1 MFRRGIQSSGRRAL
15 SSSRL
20 AVGRCLRAK
29 TVYSGGNRMATIRTL
44 SVTNKVMLPSHE
56 MVPLPALS
64 PTMEVG
70 TIKSWEVKVGDSFEE
85 GDILCEVETDKAVV
99 AFEAVGVE
107 GYIAAILKPEGSKDI
122 KVGEMVCVVVEEE
135 GDIAAFKDFKV
146 GDAPAAAAPAA
157 APAAPAAAPST
168 PPPAAA
174 PAASNYPSHEVIT
187 LPALSPTMET
197 GSIIAWGIK
206 VGDEVIEGE
215 TAIAEIETD
224 KATITFEAT
233 GIEGYVAAILYEEGA
248 KDIKLGEPLFIVVEE
263 ESDVPKFKDFTLAS
277 VSAGGAPAAAPVAA
291 AAPAAPAAA
300 PAAAAGVA
308 AAAAV
313 AAPVVQTGDR
323 LKASPYAKKLASE
336 KNVPLNQL
344 AGSGPGGRIVA
355 NDVNSYV
362 PSAAAPAAA
371 PVQAAAAAPV
381 SAPAGLGAGDFT
393 DLDLTNMRKTI
404 ASRLCESKNSIPHYY
419 LTRTIRTDAINELR
433 GQLNQISDVKIS
445 VNDFII
451 KAASLACLKVPEAN
465 SAWMGETIRQY
476 NVVDMSVA
484 VATPNG
490 LITPIV
496 FDSHTKGLAQISSDV
511 KRLAAKARDGKLQPA
526 EFVGGT
532 FTISNLGMMGIDHFT
547 AIINPPQSC
556 ILAVGGN
563 TQRLIP
569 SDNNEK
575 GFEVVT
581 EMKVTLSCDHR
592 TVDGAVGAQWLK
604 HFAEF
609 IENPITMHLYP

>member
-1 MFRRGIQSSGRRAL
+1 
-15 SSSRL
+15 
-20 AVGRCLRAK
+20 
-29 TVYSGGNRMATIRTL
+29 
-44 SVTNKVMLPSHE
+44 MLPSHE

-135 GDIAAFKDFKV
+135 GDVAAFKDFKA
-146 GDAPAAAAPAA
+146 GDAAAAASRAPPAATPAPPAAATP
-157 APAAPAAAPST
+157 T
-168 PPPAAA
+168 PPPAA

-197 GSIIAWGIK
+197 GSIIQWGIK
-206 VGDEVIEGE
+206 VGDEVVEGE

-248 KDIKLGEPLFIVVEE
+248 KDIKLGEPLFIIVEE

-277 VSAGGAPAAAPVAA
+277 ISAGGAPAAAPT
-291 AAPAAPAAA
+291 APAAEQAA
-300 PAAAAGVA
+300 PAAAAA
-308 AAAAV
+308 AVTGAAASAAAV
-313 AAPVVQTGDR
+313 AAPVQTGDR
-323 LKASPYAKKLASE
+323 LKASPYAKKLATE

-344 AGSGPGGRIVA
+344 SGSGPGGRIVA
-355 NDVNSYV
+355 NDVNTYV
-362 PSAAAPAAA
+362 PSAAP
-371 PVQAAAAAPV
+371 AAAAPV
-381 SAPAGLGAGDFT
+381 AQAAAPASAPAGLGAGDFT
-393 DLDLTNMRKTI
+393 DLDLTNMIKTI

-465 SAWMGETIRQY
+465 SAWMGDTIRQY

>member
-1 MFRRGIQSSGRRAL
+1 
-15 SSSRL
+15 
-20 AVGRCLRAK
+20 
-29 TVYSGGNRMATIRTL
+29 
-44 SVTNKVMLPSHE
+44 
-56 MVPLPALS
+56 
-64 PTMEVG
+64 
-70 TIKSWEVKVGDSFEE
+70 
-85 GDILCEVETDKAVV
+85 
-99 AFEAVGVE
+99 
-107 GYIAAILKPEGSKDI
+107 
-122 KVGEMVCVVVEEE
+122 
-135 GDIAAFKDFKV
+135 
-146 GDAPAAAAPAA
+146 
-157 APAAPAAAPST
+157 
-168 PPPAAA
+168 
-174 PAASNYPSHEVIT
+174 
-187 LPALSPTMET
+187 
-197 GSIIAWGIK
+197 
-206 VGDEVIEGE
+206 
-215 TAIAEIETD
+215 
-224 KATITFEAT
+224 
-233 GIEGYVAAILYEEGA
+233 
-248 KDIKLGEPLFIVVEE
+248 
-263 ESDVPKFKDFTLAS
+263 
-277 VSAGGAPAAAPVAA
+277 
-291 AAPAAPAAA
+291 
-300 PAAAAGVA
+300 
-308 AAAAV
+308 
-313 AAPVVQTGDR
+313 

-355 NDVNSYV
+355 NDVNTYV
-362 PSAAAPAAA
+362 PSAAPAAA

-465 SAWMGETIRQY
+465 SAWMGDTIRQY

>member
-1 MFRRGIQSSGRRAL
+1 
-15 SSSRL
+15 
-20 AVGRCLRAK
+20 
-29 TVYSGGNRMATIRTL
+29 MATIRTL
-44 SVTNKVMLPSHE
+44 SATNKVMLPSHE
-56 MVPLPALS
+56 TVPLPALS

-122 KVGEMVCVVVEEE
+122 KVGEIVCVVVEEE
-135 GDIAAFKDFKV
+135 SDVAAFKNYKA
-146 GDAPAAAAPAA
+146 GDAGAPVATPAPPVA
-157 APAAPAAAPST
+157 APAAPSTPT
-168 PPPAAA
+168 PPPA
-174 PAASNYPSHEVIT
+174 PVASNYPTHEVIT

-197 GSIIAWGIK
+197 GSIIQWGIK
-206 VGDEVIEGE
+206 VGDEVIESE
-215 TAIAEIETD
+215 TALAEIETD

-248 KDIKLGEPLFIVVEE
+248 KDIKLGEPLFIIVEE
-263 ESDVPKFKDFTLAS
+263 ESDVAKFKDFTLAS
-277 VSAGGAPAAAPVAA
+277 ISAGGAPAAAPVAA
-291 AAPAAPAAA
+291 AAAPAAVA
-300 PAAAAGVA
+300 TPAVTS
-308 AAAAV
+308 AAV
-313 AAPVVQTGDR
+313 ASPVVQSGDR

-355 NDVNSYV
+355 NDVNTFV
-362 PSAAAPAAA
+362 PAPAAA

-381 SAPAGLGAGDFT
+381 AAPAGLGAGDFT

-419 LTRTIRTDAINELR
+419 LTRTIRTDAISELR
-433 GQLNQISDVKIS
+433 AQLNQISDVKIS

-465 SAWMGETIRQY
+465 SAWMGETIRQF

-511 KRLAAKARDGKLQPA
+511 KRLAAKAREGKLQPA

>member
-1 MFRRGIQSSGRRAL
+1 
-15 SSSRL
+15 
-20 AVGRCLRAK
+20 
-29 TVYSGGNRMATIRTL
+29 
-44 SVTNKVMLPSHE
+44 MLPSHE
-56 MVPLPALS
+56 MAPLPALS

-135 GDIAAFKDFKV
+135 GDVAAFKDFKA
-146 GDAPAAAAPAA
+146 GDAAAAASRAPPAATPAPPAAATP
-157 APAAPAAAPST
+157 T
-168 PPPAAA
+168 PPPAA

-197 GSIIAWGIK
+197 GSIIQWGIK
-206 VGDEVIEGE
+206 VGDEVVEGE

-248 KDIKLGEPLFIVVEE
+248 KDIKLGEPLFIIVEE

-277 VSAGGAPAAAPVAA
+277 ISAGGAPAAAPTAPAA
-291 AAPAAPAAA
+291 EPAAPAAA
-300 PAAAAGVA
+300 AAAVTGA
-308 AAAAV
+308 AATAAAV
-313 AAPVVQTGDR
+313 AAPVQTGDR
-323 LKASPYAKKLASE
+323 LKASPYAKKLANE

-344 AGSGPGGRIVA
+344 SGSGPGGRIVA
-355 NDVNSYV
+355 NDVNTYV
-362 PSAAAPAAA
+362 PSAAPA
-371 PVQAAAAAPV
+371 

-404 ASRLCESKNSIPHYY
+404 ASRLCESKNSISHYY

-465 SAWMGETIRQY
+465 SAWMGDTIRQY

-526 EFVGGT
+526 EF
-532 FTISNLGMMGIDHFT
+532 
-547 AIINPPQSC
+547 
-556 ILAVGGN
+556 
-563 TQRLIP
+563 
-569 SDNNEK
+569 
-575 GFEVVT
+575 
-581 EMKVTLSCDHR
+581 
-592 TVDGAVGAQWLK
+592 
-604 HFAEF
+604 
-609 IENPITMHLYP
+609 

>member
-1 MFRRGIQSSGRRAL
+1 
-15 SSSRL
+15 
-20 AVGRCLRAK
+20 
-29 TVYSGGNRMATIRTL
+29 
-44 SVTNKVMLPSHE
+44 MLPSHE

-135 GDIAAFKDFKV
+135 GDVAAFKDFKV

-157 APAAPAAAPST
+157 S
-168 PPPAAA
+168 
-174 PAASNYPSHEVIT
+174 
-187 LPALSPTMET
+187 
-197 GSIIAWGIK
+197 
-206 VGDEVIEGE
+206 
-215 TAIAEIETD
+215 
-224 KATITFEAT
+224 
-233 GIEGYVAAILYEEGA
+233 
-248 KDIKLGEPLFIVVEE
+248 
-263 ESDVPKFKDFTLAS
+263 
-277 VSAGGAPAAAPVAA
+277 
-291 AAPAAPAAA
+291 
-300 PAAAAGVA
+300 AGVA

-362 PSAAAPAAA
+362 PSAAPAAA

-381 SAPAGLGAGDFT
+381 AAPAGLGAGDFT

-465 SAWMGETIRQY
+465 SAWMGDTIRQY

>member
-1 MFRRGIQSSGRRAL
+1 
-15 SSSRL
+15 
-20 AVGRCLRAK
+20 
-29 TVYSGGNRMATIRTL
+29 
-44 SVTNKVMLPSHE
+44 MLPSHE

-107 GYIAAILKPEGSKDI
+107 GCIAAILKPEGSKDI

-135 GDIAAFKDFKV
+135 GDVAAFKDFKA
-146 GDAPAAAAPAA
+146 GDAPAAGAQAAT
-157 APAAPAAAPST
+157 PAAPA
-168 PPPAAA
+168 AAA

-206 VGDEVIEGE
+206 VGDEVVEGE

-277 VSAGGAPAAAPVAA
+277 VSAGGAPAAA
-291 AAPAAPAAA
+291 APAAT
-300 PAAAAGVA
+300 AGVA

-313 AAPVVQTGDR
+313 AVPVVQTGDR

-362 PSAAAPAAA
+362 PSAAPAAA
-371 PVQAAAAAPV
+371 PAQAAAAAPV

-419 LTRTIRTDAINELR
+419 L
-433 GQLNQISDVKIS
+433 
-445 VNDFII
+445 
-451 KAASLACLKVPEAN
+451 
-465 SAWMGETIRQY
+465 
-476 NVVDMSVA
+476 
-484 VATPNG
+484 
-490 LITPIV
+490 
-496 FDSHTKGLAQISSDV
+496 
-511 KRLAAKARDGKLQPA
+511 
-526 EFVGGT
+526 
-532 FTISNLGMMGIDHFT
+532 
-547 AIINPPQSC
+547 
-556 ILAVGGN
+556 
-563 TQRLIP
+563 
-569 SDNNEK
+569 
-575 GFEVVT
+575 
-581 EMKVTLSCDHR
+581 
-592 TVDGAVGAQWLK
+592 
-604 HFAEF
+604 
-609 IENPITMHLYP
+609 

>member
-1 MFRRGIQSSGRRAL
+1 
-15 SSSRL
+15 
-20 AVGRCLRAK
+20 
-29 TVYSGGNRMATIRTL
+29 
-44 SVTNKVMLPSHE
+44 MLPSHE

-157 APAAPAAAPST
+157 TPAAP
-168 PPPAAA
+168 A

-277 VSAGGAPAAAPVAA
+277 VSSGGAPAAAPVAA
-291 AAPAAPAAA
+291 AATPAAVAA

-362 PSAAAPAAA
+362 PSA
-371 PVQAAAAAPV
+371 
-381 SAPAGLGAGDFT
+381 
-393 DLDLTNMRKTI
+393 
-404 ASRLCESKNSIPHYY
+404 
-419 LTRTIRTDAINELR
+419 
-433 GQLNQISDVKIS
+433 
-445 VNDFII
+445 
-451 KAASLACLKVPEAN
+451 
-465 SAWMGETIRQY
+465 
-476 NVVDMSVA
+476 
-484 VATPNG
+484 
-490 LITPIV
+490 
-496 FDSHTKGLAQISSDV
+496 
-511 KRLAAKARDGKLQPA
+511 
-526 EFVGGT
+526 
-532 FTISNLGMMGIDHFT
+532 
-547 AIINPPQSC
+547 
-556 ILAVGGN
+556 
-563 TQRLIP
+563 
-569 SDNNEK
+569 
-575 GFEVVT
+575 
-581 EMKVTLSCDHR
+581 
-592 TVDGAVGAQWLK
+592 
-604 HFAEF
+604 
-609 IENPITMHLYP
+609 

>member
-1 MFRRGIQSSGRRAL
+1 
-15 SSSRL
+15 
-20 AVGRCLRAK
+20 
-29 TVYSGGNRMATIRTL
+29 
-44 SVTNKVMLPSHE
+44 MLPSHE

-135 GDIAAFKDFKV
+135 GDVAAFKDFKA
-146 GDAPAAAAPAA
+146 GDAPAAG
-157 APAAPAAAPST
+157 
-168 PPPAAA
+168 A

-277 VSAGGAPAAAPVAA
+277 VSAGGAPAAPAAAA
-291 AAPAAPAAA
+291 AAPAAVAAT
-300 PAAAAGVA
+300 AGVA

-313 AAPVVQTGDR
+313 AVPVVQTGDR

-362 PSAAAPAAA
+362 PSAAPAAA
-371 PVQAAAAAPV
+371 PAQAAAAAPV

-465 SAWMGETIRQY
+465 SAWMGDTIRQY

-496 FDSHTKGLAQISSDV
+496 FDSHTRGLAQISSDV

>member
-1 MFRRGIQSSGRRAL
+1 
-15 SSSRL
+15 
-20 AVGRCLRAK
+20 
-29 TVYSGGNRMATIRTL
+29 
-44 SVTNKVMLPSHE
+44 MLPSHE
-56 MVPLPALS
+56 MIPLPALS

-135 GDIAAFKDFKV
+135 GDVAAFKDFKA
-146 GDAPAAAAPAA
+146 GDAPAAG
-157 APAAPAAAPST
+157 
-168 PPPAAA
+168 A

-277 VSAGGAPAAAPVAA
+277 VSAGGAPAAAPA
-291 AAPAAPAAA
+291 
-300 PAAAAGVA
+300 A

-313 AAPVVQTGDR
+313 AVPVVQTGDR

-362 PSAAAPAAA
+362 PSAAPAAA
-371 PVQAAAAAPV
+371 PAQAAAAAPV

-465 SAWMGETIRQY
+465 SAWMGDTIRQY

>member
-1 MFRRGIQSSGRRAL
+1 
-15 SSSRL
+15 
-20 AVGRCLRAK
+20 
-29 TVYSGGNRMATIRTL
+29 
-44 SVTNKVMLPSHE
+44 MLPSHE

-135 GDIAAFKDFKV
+135 GDVAAFKDFKA
-146 GDAPAAAAPAA
+146 GDAPAAGAPAA
-157 APAAPAAAPST
+157 TPAAPAAAPST
-168 PPPAAA
+168 PPPAAAA

-277 VSAGGAPAAAPVAA
+277 VSAGGAPAAAPAA
-291 AAPAAPAAA
+291 
-300 PAAAAGVA
+300 A

-313 AAPVVQTGDR
+313 AVPVVQTGDR

-362 PSAAAPAAA
+362 PSAAPAAA
-371 PVQAAAAAPV
+371 PAQAAAAAPV

-433 GQLNQISDVKIS
+433 GQLNQISD
-445 VNDFII
+445 
-451 KAASLACLKVPEAN
+451 A
-465 SAWMGETIRQY
+465 
-476 NVVDMSVA
+476 
-484 VATPNG
+484 
-490 LITPIV
+490 
-496 FDSHTKGLAQISSDV
+496 
-511 KRLAAKARDGKLQPA
+511 
-526 EFVGGT
+526 
-532 FTISNLGMMGIDHFT
+532 
-547 AIINPPQSC
+547 
-556 ILAVGGN
+556 
-563 TQRLIP
+563 
-569 SDNNEK
+569 
-575 GFEVVT
+575 
-581 EMKVTLSCDHR
+581 
-592 TVDGAVGAQWLK
+592 
-604 HFAEF
+604 
-609 IENPITMHLYP
+609 

>member
-1 MFRRGIQSSGRRAL
+1 
-15 SSSRL
+15 
-20 AVGRCLRAK
+20 
-29 TVYSGGNRMATIRTL
+29 
-44 SVTNKVMLPSHE
+44 MLPSHE

-135 GDIAAFKDFKV
+135 SDVAAFKDFKA
-146 GDAPAAAAPAA
+146 GDVAAAATPTPPAA
-157 APAAPAAAPST
+157 APA
-168 PPPAAA
+168 AAA
-174 PAASNYPSHEVIT
+174 PAASNYPSHEVVP

-197 GSIIAWGIK
+197 GSIIQWGIK

-233 GIEGYVAAILYEEGA
+233 GIEGFVAAILYEEGA

-263 ESDVPKFKDFTLAS
+263 ESDVAKFKDFTLAS
-277 VSAGGAPAAAPVAA
+277 IQSAGQAPAAA
-291 AAPAAPAAA
+291 AAA
-300 PAAAAGVA
+300 PAAAAPA
-308 AAAAV
+308 AASPAAATAPAAV
-313 AAPVVQTGDR
+313 AAPVQTGDR

-344 AGSGPGGRIVA
+344 SGSGPGGRIIA
-355 NDVNSYV
+355 NDVNTYV
-362 PSAAAPAAA
+362 PSAAPVAASAP
-371 PVQAAAAAPV
+371 AAAAPV
-381 SAPAGLGAGDFT
+381 SAPAGLGAADFT

-404 ASRLCESKNSIPHYY
+404 AARLCESKNSIPHYY

-465 SAWMGETIRQY
+465 SAWMGDTIRQY